1 MVRTRGQKAALSQK
15 NRATRMKN
23 VKIVIIRE
31 DFEVSFVFCI
41 LDSKVLTFKNKCS
54 FQFIERSGGRVMRV
68 ESKHN
73 NKYTRPA
80 SAKPESYEAG
90 GSHESEHTAVSV

>member
-15 NRATRMKN
+15 NRATHMKTL
-23 VKIVIIRE
+23 KIVIVRE

-54 FQFIERSGGRVMRV
+54 FQFIGRVMRV

-73 NKYTRPA
+73 NKYTKPA